1 LLRCRPGADARLRLA
16 RFAQEGEGMMA
27 RMTGLGLCVA
37 IGTGVMVA
45 LYHFLAPVQEWVI
58 FGAIAGVAMALGYN
72 RPASGGT
79 P

>member
-1 LLRCRPGADARLRLA
+1 
-16 RFAQEGEGMMA
+16 MA
-27 RMTGLGLCVA
+27 RITGLGLCVA
-37 IGTGVMVA
+37 IGTALMVA
-45 LYHFLAPVQEWVI
+45 LYHLLALVQEWVI